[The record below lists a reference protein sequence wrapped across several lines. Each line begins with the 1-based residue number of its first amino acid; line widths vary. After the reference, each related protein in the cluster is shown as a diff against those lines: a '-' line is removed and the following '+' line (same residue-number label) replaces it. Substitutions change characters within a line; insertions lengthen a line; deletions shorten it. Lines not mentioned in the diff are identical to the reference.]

1 MASNAQ
7 CPGYNIPLSQ
17 PTRLE
22 ALQSRLNGVTPDST
36 RRRDELRVSEPIQD
50 DNVREVRDDWDSSDG
65 VDGKV
70 AESSDRG
77 SDGTEVNNLDVGGLL
92 EEYVCCRRTRDW
104 DENDAK
110 NSTGSTR
117 GSSTSQAYLFVVD
130 FGASGIDD
138 RLQSLGIQYGGTGTV
153 EQRDKAGCGSVA
165 FFPTADRNNCG
176 EENGPL
182 KAATEAK
189 YEPRNIETL

>member
-1 MASNAQ
+1 MSRSQSLEYILEFSLWRFYDLFLSLPHLCNSHMASNAQ
-7 CPGYNIPLSQ
+7 RPGYNIPLSQ

-22 ALQSRLNGVTPDST
+22 ALHSRLKGVTPAST

-50 DNVREVRDDWDSSDG
+50 DNVREVRDGWDSSDG
-65 VDGKV
+65 VDGEV

-92 EEYVCCRRTRDW
+92 EEYVWCRRTRDW

-117 GSSTSQAYLFVVD
+117 GSSTSRGFWN
-130 FGASGIDD
+130 F
-138 RLQSLGIQYGGTGTV
+138 
-153 EQRDKAGCGSVA
+153 RD
-165 FFPTADRNNCG
+165 
-176 EENGPL
+176 
-182 KAATEAK
+182 
-189 YEPRNIETL
+189 